1 MLPRDAVLQGSVAN
15 HLRADCSG
23 SQLRL
28 YVNGIGVAEAQA
40 SEWARGDVGLLT
52 GTGVQPGVVIDFDNF
67 SVLQP

>member
-1 MLPRDAVLQGSVAN
+1 
-15 HLRADCSG
+15 
-23 SQLRL
+23 
-28 YVNGIGVAEAQA
+28 VAEAQA